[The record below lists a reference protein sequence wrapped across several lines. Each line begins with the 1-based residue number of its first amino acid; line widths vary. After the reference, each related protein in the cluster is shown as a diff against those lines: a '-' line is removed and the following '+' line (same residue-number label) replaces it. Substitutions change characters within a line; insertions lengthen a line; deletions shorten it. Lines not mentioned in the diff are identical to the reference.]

1 LRLDQI
7 AHPAPVV
14 ELQVAR
20 VGEVDVRRVHVAVA
34 QQPPGRAAGVAL
46 DDQVAGD
53 GEDLGPGAAARHRVG
68 G

>member
-7 AHPAPVV
+7 AHPAQVV

-34 QQPPGRAAGVAL
+34 QQPPGGAAAVAL
-46 DDQVAGD
+46 DDEVAGR
-53 GEDLGPGAAARHRVG
+53 GEDLGPGAAARHRVAG
-68 G
+68 